1 MRKIIVPVLA
11 FLLGI
16 SVALVVY
23 ESVLTQRS
31 PASRE
36 AGRSGTMGPSP
47 SPGEPNALRE
57 PHAKAAQLL
66 QSGHLREAQD
76 VFLEILSLNPR
87 DEAALHGLAVVRRYM
102 AGDNPATLRRQAE
115 AYWEAIRR
123 GVENEE
129 HYSLRA
135 METLLTATLQAV
147 QEIEAHKPATH
158 AVAGPTQ
165 AATPP
170 AAAQPQDAVPP
181 NGKPP
186 FPPAPAPGS
195 AGPLTPAFPGG
206 KASTTAAPPANPVAR
221 QVGALPGLKTTTP
234 AAPPGKPAVPQT
246 PSPSAA
252 KALTPAASPAK
263 PAVPQTP
270 GPSAAK
276 VRAPAAPAAKPAA
289 PQTAIPSSAPATR
302 EPERRLG
309 APAPQTPPAA
319 AVAPPQSSRPAAS
332 GGKTTPPP
340 ASSSQTWAITA
351 AQAPPAPAEAPG
363 SVNNRL
369 YMVRV
374 GPVSDRDLAS
384 AIAKQLSA
392 GGFPQTSVTSRP
404 GFRVVSE
411 PLPPS
416 VAEGLAASLA
426 SRGFHT
432 QVEPLGRDVVHVVF
446 GSFASQKDAE
456 ALSQRIAAQGY
467 DAWVREEPVYTLH
480 LGPYPQSSVDA
491 ISGIVKS
498 NAPGTAVNADPMP

>member
-1 MRKIIVPVLA
+1 MRKIIVPALA

-16 SVALVVY
+16 TVALVVY
-23 ESVLTQRS
+23 KSVLTERS

-36 AGRSGTMGPSP
+36 AGRSSTMGPSP
-47 SPGEPNALRE
+47 SAGEPNAPRE

-102 AGDNPATLRRQAE
+102 AGDNPGALRRQAE
-115 AYWEAIRR
+115 AYWAAIRR

-147 QEIEAHKPATH
+147 QEIEVRKPATH
-158 AVAGPTQ
+158 AAAGPAQ

-170 AAAQPQDAVPP
+170 ATAQQPNTVLP

-186 FPPAPAPGS
+186 FPPTPATGS
-195 AGPLTPAFPGG
+195 AGPLTPALPGG
-206 KASTTAAPPANPVAR
+206 KASTPAAPPANPVAR
-221 QVGALPGLKTTTP
+221 QVPALPGAKATTP
-234 AAPPGKPAVPQT
+234 AIPPVK
-246 PSPSAA
+246 PSAPQAPAPSGA
-252 KALTPAASPAK
+252 KALTPA
-263 PAVPQTP
+263 T
-270 GPSAAK
+270 
-276 VRAPAAPAAKPAA
+276 PAAKPAA
-289 PQTAIPSSAPATR
+289 PRTAIPSSAPVRR
-302 EPERRLG
+302 EPERPLS
-309 APAPQTPPAA
+309 APAPQGFPAV
-319 AVAPPQSSRPAAS
+319 AVAPPQSSRPPATS
-332 GGKTTPPP
+332 GAKTTPSP

-351 AQAPPAPAEAPG
+351 AQAPPPPAEASAG
-363 SVNNRL
+363 VNNRL

-384 AIAKQLSA
+384 AIARQLSA
-392 GGFPQTSVTSRP
+392 GGFPQTNVTSRP

-411 PLPPS
+411 PLPGS

-432 QVEPLGRDVVHVVF
+432 QVESLGRDVVHVVF
-446 GSFASQKDAE
+446 GSFASQKEAE

-467 DAWVREEPVYTLH
+467 DAWVREEPVYTLQ
-480 LGPYPQSSVDA
+480 LGPYPQSSINA

-498 NAPGTAVNADPMP
+498 SAPGAAVSADPMP